1 MSNMHWPSDMREHR
15 TEQAI
20 KTINQLA
27 DHLLYDEISEYEQSK
42 MDALKEAIEL
52 LQAAIAER
60 EVLGR

>member
-27 DHLLYDEISEYEQSK
+27 DHLLYDEISEYEQGK